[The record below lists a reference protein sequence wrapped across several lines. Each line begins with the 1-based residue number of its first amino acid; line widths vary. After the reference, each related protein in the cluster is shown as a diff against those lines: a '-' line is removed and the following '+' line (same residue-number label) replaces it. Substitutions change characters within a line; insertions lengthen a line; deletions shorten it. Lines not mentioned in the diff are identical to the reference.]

1 MTGRKAP
8 HLRLSP
14 GVYIQLCVCV
24 CVKEDPSQREKFA
37 AYICLYMQNVLEW
50 QSVCVMEG
58 VRQTLWKCVCEPQIA
73 HTHTDIEREGEWERL
88 RVLKGAD
95 EAGLRLQARSGHRCG
110 RRVKL
115 SSHYHADTR
124 ANNGGSICSCQPL
137 QIWCHPVRWRQ
148 QAAASNQTAQAPPAR
163 KSSHRLHTHSLS
175 G

>member
-1 MTGRKAP
+1 MTGLKAP

-14 GVYIQLCVCV
+14 GVYLCVCV
-24 CVKEDPSQREKFA
+24 CVCACMWVWKRRFNTPEREIPRMYLFMYAKI
-37 AYICLYMQNVLEW
+37 YWNGRE
-50 QSVCVMEG
+50 CVMEKYPKN
-58 VRQTLWKCVCEPQIA
+58 VREPQMA
-73 HTHTDIEREGEWERL
+73 QKEQERGRC

-95 EAGLRLQARSGHRCG
+95 EAGVRLQARSGHRCG

-115 SSHYHADTR
+115 SSHYHADTQ

-148 QAAASNQTAQAPPAR
+148 QATASNQTAQAPPAC

>member
-1 MTGRKAP
+1 MTGLKAA

-14 GVYIQLCVCV
+14 GVYSCSVCRRFKTPEGEILCVRLFMYAKCTGMAESV
-24 CVKEDPSQREKFA
+24 WWRERNKYA
-37 AYICLYMQNVLEW
+37 EN
-50 QSVCVMEG
+50 
-58 VRQTLWKCVCEPQIA
+58 VCEPQIA
-73 HTHTDIEREGEWERL
+73 QIERERREGC

-95 EAGLRLQARSGHRCG
+95 KAGVRMQARSGHQCG

-148 QAAASNQTAQAPPAR
+148 QATASNQTAQAPPAC

>member
-1 MTGRKAP
+1 MTGLKAP

-14 GVYIQLCVCV
+14 GVYLCVCV
-24 CVKEDPSQREKFA
+24 CACVCKREFTRQRRNSCIYLFMYAKCTGMADRVWWRERNRK
-37 AYICLYMQNVLEW
+37 
-50 QSVCVMEG
+50 S
-58 VRQTLWKCVCEPQIA
+58 WKCVWAPNSRKR
-73 HTHTDIEREGEWERL
+73 ERW

-95 EAGLRLQARSGHRCG
+95 EAGVRLQARSGHRCG

-148 QAAASNQTAQAPPAR
+148 QATASNQTAQAPPAC